1 MRGRVMY
8 VVGGVMLLVAL
19 GLASYPAIMQTITGN
34 QQVAASDQ
42 LEKTV
47 ADWPYPKAKDELA
60 AARDYNKRLFESGQ
74 RELGS
79 TVKDAMDASAS
90 VGTSDPLATE
100 YEQRLAVDPGNAMG
114 SVVIPK
120 ISVNVPILHGT
131 GTDALSQGAGHTFGS
146 SLPVG
151 GPSTHAIIAAHRG
164 MPDKL
169 MFTRLDEMRVGDFF
183 QIKVMGET
191 LSYQVTNIWTV
202 TPDDFSHL
210 KIKEGEDRVTL
221 VTCTPYG
228 INTHRLLVSGIR
240 YHGTKPDPA
249 KQPDRAGVW
258 EKLIPIIAAMAVPLL
273 SLTASILAW
282 LVRKC
287 KRGGKR
293 PEGHEAGR
301 ANPAR

>member
-1 MRGRVMY
+1 MY

-34 QQVAASDQ
+34 QQVAVSNQ

-47 ADWPYPKAKDELA
+47 ADWPYPKAEDELA

-79 TVKDAMDASAS
+79 TVKDAMDASAA
-90 VGTSDPLATE
+90 VGTDDPLATE

-120 ISVNVPILHGT
+120 ISVNIPILHGT
-131 GTDALSQGAGHTFGS
+131 STEALNQGAGHTFGS

-151 GPSTHAIIAAHRG
+151 GPSTHAILAAHRG

-210 KIKEGEDRVTL
+210 KIKKGEDRVTL

-240 YHGTKPDPA
+240 YYGKHPDPA
-249 KQPDRAGVW
+249 KQPDKAGTW

-282 LVRKC
+282 LIRKH
-287 KRGGKR
+287 KRNKR
-293 PEGHEAGR
+293 QLRELEAQ
-301 ANPAR
+301 AAAAR